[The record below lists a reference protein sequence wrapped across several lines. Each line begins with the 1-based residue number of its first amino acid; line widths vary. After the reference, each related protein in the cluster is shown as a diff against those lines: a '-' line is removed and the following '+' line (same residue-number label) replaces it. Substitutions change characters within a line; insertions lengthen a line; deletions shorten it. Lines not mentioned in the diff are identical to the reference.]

1 MCPRLQGRNI
11 TEAADDHICTNKLVR
26 SDSVCVCVCVCVCV
40 ESGCMGGNVCEYMTV
55 FA

>member
-26 SDSVCVCVCVCVCV
+26 SDSVGVCVCVCVCVCV
-40 ESGCMGGNVCEYMTV
+40 WRVGAWVGMCVSI
-55 FA
+55 